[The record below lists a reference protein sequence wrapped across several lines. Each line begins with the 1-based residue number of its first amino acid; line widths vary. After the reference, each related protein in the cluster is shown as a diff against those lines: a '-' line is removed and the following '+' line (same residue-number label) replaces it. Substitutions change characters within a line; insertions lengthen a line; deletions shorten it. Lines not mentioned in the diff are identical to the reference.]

1 MNWLLA
7 LLVTLRI
14 ALVAVLFVIGAW
26 RVQGE
31 AGRA

>member
-1 MNWLLA
+1 MSWPLA

-14 ALVAVLFVIGAW
+14 ALVAVLFVIGAR
-26 RVQGE
+26 RVRE